1 MKNKDT
7 KTLSPFEYWILKPA
21 IIKKLQVF
29 LALSLTMNCLFIYQI
44 STKKQEQKT
53 PNVKKEINQIK
64 NEDLKLFINQYLNAF
79 FGSNDTCF
87 EFIKKHSS
95 KELFEQSLK
104 KEILLRREKNI
115 KSKFQIVDLYLDI
128 NSNGSATSFITGVE
142 IFENQEYI
150 NRNYF
155 IEFTIDTT
163 KLEITNIP
171 KFEIKT

>member
-1 MKNKDT
+1 
-7 KTLSPFEYWILKPA
+7 
-21 IIKKLQVF
+21 
-29 LALSLTMNCLFIYQI
+29 
-44 STKKQEQKT
+44 
-53 PNVKKEINQIK
+53 
-64 NEDLKLFINQYLNAF
+64 
-79 FGSNDTCF
+79 
-87 EFIKKHSS
+87 
-95 KELFEQSLK
+95 
-104 KEILLRREKNI
+104 
-115 KSKFQIVDLYLDI
+115 LYLDI